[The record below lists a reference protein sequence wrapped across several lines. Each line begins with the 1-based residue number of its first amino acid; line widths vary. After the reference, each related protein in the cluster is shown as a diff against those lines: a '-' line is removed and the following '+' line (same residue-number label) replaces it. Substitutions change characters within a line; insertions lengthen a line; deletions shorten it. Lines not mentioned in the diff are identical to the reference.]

1 MSLLLLP
8 VAAKLD
14 IDQVSVL
21 VLCAGAG
28 GRQQVG
34 GGARHQGE
42 GVGQQGEGQHE
53 SHRPASQGRINFRQI
68 NYY

>member
-1 MSLLLLP
+1 M
-8 VAAKLD
+8 
-14 IDQVSVL
+14 L
-21 VLCAGAG
+21 VLRAGAG

-53 SHRPASQGRINFRQI
+53 SHRPLSQGRINF
-68 NYY
+68 

>member
-1 MSLLLLP
+1 M
-8 VAAKLD
+8 
-14 IDQVSVL
+14 L
-21 VLCAGAG
+21 VLRAGAG

-53 SHRPASQGRINFRQI
+53 SHRPLSQGRINFRQI

>member
-1 MSLLLLP
+1 MLR
-8 VAAKLD
+8 
-14 IDQVSVL
+14 
-21 VLCAGAG
+21 AGAG

-53 SHRPASQGRINFRQI
+53 SHRPLSQGRINF
-68 NYY
+68 